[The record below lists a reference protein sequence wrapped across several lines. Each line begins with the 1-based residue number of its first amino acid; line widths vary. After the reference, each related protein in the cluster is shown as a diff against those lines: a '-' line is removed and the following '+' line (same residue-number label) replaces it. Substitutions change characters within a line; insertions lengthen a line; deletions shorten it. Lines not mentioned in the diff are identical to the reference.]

1 MRWLAGKRRSA
12 TKRTA
17 PDRPPWALAFG
28 VRAAIIQQ

>member
-1 MRWLAGKRRSA
+1 MAGRKAAAA

-28 VRAAIIQQ
+28 VRAAIVQQ